1 MRAPDFWS
9 EPGGAGRWLAP
20 LARLHIAASRCRRR
34 WTTPW
39 HAPVP
44 IICVGNLVAGGAGKT
59 PVALALG
66 LLLREW
72 GHAIHYLSRGHGGRL
87 RGPVR
92 VDPAR
97 HDARD
102 VGDEAFLL
110 AEIAPCWIARD
121 RVAGAK
127 AAIAGGARVI
137 VMDDGFQNPSLAK
150 DFSLLVIDGGYGFG
164 NGRVMPAGPLRET
177 RQDGLARSNAVIVME
192 PDTCGVAQMLG
203 GAAPPV
209 LPARLVPL
217 PSALRFTGRKIVAF
231 AGIGRPEKFFASLED
246 LGAILV
252 SRHGFADHH
261 CYSDEEIFHLVET
274 ASAANAVPVTTA
286 KDYARLSLDS
296 RAMVEVAAV
305 ALEWRNPAQIETL
318 LARVLNR

>member
-9 EPGGAGRWLAP
+9 DPDGAGRWLTP
-20 LARLHIAASRCRRR
+20 LARLHGAASRWRRR

-39 HAPVP
+39 RAPAPV
-44 IICVGNLVAGGAGKT
+44 ICVGNLVAGGAGKT

-66 LLLREW
+66 LLLREG
-72 GHAIHYLSRGHGGRL
+72 GHKIHYLSRGHGGRL

-92 VDPAR
+92 VDGAR

-127 AAIAGGARVI
+127 AAVAAGAKIV
-137 VMDDGFQNPSLAK
+137 VMDDGFQNPALAK

-164 NGRVMPAGPLRET
+164 NGLVMPAGPLRET
-177 RQDGLARSNAVIVME
+177 RRDGLARADAVVLME
-192 PDTCGVAQMLG
+192 PDKCGVAQTLG
-203 GAAPPV
+203 NTGPPI

-217 PSALRFTGRKIVAF
+217 PSAQRFAGRKIVAF
-231 AGIGRPEKFFASLED
+231 AGIGRPEKFFAFLED
-246 LGAILV
+246 LGCILV
-252 SRHGFADHH
+252 GRHGFDDHR
-261 CYSDEEIFHLVET
+261 CYTDDEIFQLVEA
-274 ASAANAVPVTTA
+274 ASAAGAVPVTTA
-286 KDYARLSLDS
+286 KDYARLNPEF
-296 RAMVEVAAV
+296 RAMVEVAGA
-305 ALEWRNPAQIETL
+305 ALEWRNPAQIESL
-318 LARVLNR
+318 LARLLDA